1 MRYNVKSC
9 FQIQYMKCMQ
19 IDPPIQNLLIPLPGK
34 CVRHGT
40 QSFLQKYST
49 IHVVGLLVIWYED
62 ISKDTS
68 CFNTNRFD
76 QGINSLT

>member
-1 MRYNVKSC
+1 MLWNTIYEMHVN
-9 FQIQYMKCMQ
+9 
-19 IDPPIQNLLIPLPGK
+19 IDPPLQNLLIPLPGE

-76 QGINSLT
+76 QGMNSLT